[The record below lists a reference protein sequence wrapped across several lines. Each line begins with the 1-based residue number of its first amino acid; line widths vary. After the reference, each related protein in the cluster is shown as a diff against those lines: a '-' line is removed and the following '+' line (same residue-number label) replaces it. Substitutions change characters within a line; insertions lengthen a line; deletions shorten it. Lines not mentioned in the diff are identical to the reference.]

1 MYQDFFNKNDDY
13 LNEFKQKVAN
23 QKIASQEERRSEIV
37 RARNNFIGTFAGIA
51 MASVVGW
58 FVLAPQYA
66 EQSKEISVI
75 KRPQTAV
82 KVRPENPGGMDI
94 PNQDKDVYSIVEK
107 KELDNTVIENL
118 SPAPEEPKL
127 PETVIANED
136 TVKNNSLLTEKNSD
150 TDSVV
155 PQKPTDLFD
164 NNTVV
169 TETKTTNKTEEIKT
183 VEVATES
190 VKKNEVTTKTVK
202 EKEIAKEEITEKE
215 VVKPIIQTGNWQ
227 IQLVASKNKDAV
239 AKTWKDWSVKY
250 ADLRNYSHEIQSS
263 DLGSMGMFYRLR
275 VGAFASKEEA
285 AKICASLKAKGLPDC
300 IAKERHK

>member
-58 FVLAPQYA
+58 FVLAPQYT
-66 EQSKEISVI
+66 EQSKEIPI
-75 KRPQTAV
+75 IGRPQTAV

-107 KELDNTVIENL
+107 KEVDNTVVENL
-118 SPAPEEPKL
+118 LPAPEEPKL
-127 PETVIANED
+127 PENVITDEEVINNDTLLANNI
-136 TVKNNSLLTEKNSD
+136 NNA
-150 TDSVV
+150 DSAV
-155 PQKPTDLFD
+155 PQKPVDLFAD
-164 NNTVV
+164 KTPAVEKEV
-169 TETKTTNKTEEIKT
+169 KDITKEVKT
-183 VEVATES
+183 VEVS
-190 VKKNEVTTKTVK
+190 VKQVK
-202 EKEIAKEEITEKE
+202 EKAEDPVKKE
-215 VVKPIIQTGNWQ
+215 VAKPVIQTGNWQ

-239 AKTWKDWSVKY
+239 AKTWKDWSSKY
-250 ADLRNYSHEIQSS
+250 ADLRNYSYEIQSS

-285 AKICASLKAKGLPDC
+285 TKVCASLKAKGLPDC

>member
-23 QKIASQEERRSEIV
+23 QKIVSQEERRSEIV

-51 MASVVGW
+51 LASVVGW

-66 EQSKEISVI
+66 EQSNEIAVI

-107 KELDNTVIENL
+107 KEVDNTIVENL
-118 SPAPEEPKL
+118 LPTPETPKL
-127 PETVIANED
+127 PENVIANNE
-136 TVKNNSLLTEKNSD
+136 VKNDDSSVSQKADKSDSIVPEKP
-150 TDSVV
+150 V
-155 PQKPTDLFD
+155 DLFD
-164 NNTVV
+164 N
-169 TETKTTNKTEEIKT
+169 TT
-183 VEVATES
+183 TES
-190 VKKNEVTTKTVK
+190 VKVEQ
-202 EKEIAKEEITEKE
+202 EIKK
-215 VVKPIIQTGNWQ
+215 VDNSVKPIENKKVKTTEVAVKQTKDKIETVAVQTGNWQ
-227 IQLVASKNKDAV
+227 IQLVASKNKEAV
-239 AKTWKDWSVKY
+239 AKTWKDWSAKY
-250 ADLRNYSHEIQSS
+250 SDLRNYTHEIQES

-275 VGAFASKEEA
+275 VGAFVSKEEA
-285 AKICASLKAKGLPDC
+285 TKVCSKLKAKGLPDC